1 MRRPC
6 RLLLVCAWGVL
17 ASAGWARE
25 PPDAATSGRSDSS
38 HATPPSSA
46 ARKNPS
52 ALVADARFRR
62 NWRLLLGAHAR
73 EPWLAEMNGP
83 APQPR
88 WVTTGSGRFVLH
100 AFCKPHDCHDNNAV
114 LLYNP
119 YDGRIHGL
127 VHRSGGGML
136 IGDPPPQ
143 VAAEL
148 QRLWRKEWRQPSR

>member
-1 MRRPC
+1 MRRCC
-6 RLLLVCAWGVL
+6 RLLVLVCGWGLL
-17 ASAGWARE
+17 ASAVWARE
-25 PPDAATSGRSDSS
+25 PPSAPAEPAGAPR
-38 HATPPSSA
+38 A
-46 ARKNPS
+46 ARNQDPS
-52 ALVADARFRR
+52 TLIADTRFRR
-62 NWRLLLGAHAR
+62 NWRLLLGAHSR
-73 EPWLAEMNGP
+73 EPWLAQMNGP

-127 VHRSGGGML
+127 VHRAGGGML
-136 IGDPPPQ
+136 VGDPPPQ

-148 QRLWRKEWRQPSR
+148 QRLWRKEWRPPSK